1 MDSNQTHL
9 IAASLAHRWRRALRQ
24 PRMLTPLVLCMGFI
38 GATLRYLLELAIPAN
53 GGLPIATL
61 IVNIFGCFML
71 EIVNQYVGR
80 RLHLP
85 MPVVKSLG
93 LGLVGAFTTLSALS
107 SENLAFIHAGAYGL
121 SALYLAL
128 TIATTFV
135 ASLAGHYAS
144 GALAL
149 RRLRRLSAARRNRQG
164 DDA

>member
-9 IAASLAHRWRRALRQ
+9 PAASSEHRWRRALRQ

-38 GATLRYLLELAIPAN
+38 GATLRYLLELALPTN
-53 GGLPIATL
+53 GGLPFATL

-71 EIVNQYVGR
+71 EIINQYVGR

-107 SENLAFIHAGAYGL
+107 TENLAFIHAGDYGL

-135 ASLAGHYAS
+135 ASLAGHYVS
-144 GALAL
+144 GILAL
-149 RRLRRLSAARRNRQG
+149 RRLRRLSAARQNRQG